1 MEYRKLDDGKLL
13 NVFSAGTMVSSRNTL
28 GQVPRSLYGPGRR
41 RMTPTRQFGITIVH
55 DLSVHNQI
63 LVFDSNAR
71 NEP

>member
-1 MEYRKLDDGKLL
+1 MFFSRDDG
-13 NVFSAGTMVSSRNTL
+13 VVEEHVRTG
-28 GQVPRSLYGPGRR
+28 SLYGPGRR

-71 NEP
+71 NES